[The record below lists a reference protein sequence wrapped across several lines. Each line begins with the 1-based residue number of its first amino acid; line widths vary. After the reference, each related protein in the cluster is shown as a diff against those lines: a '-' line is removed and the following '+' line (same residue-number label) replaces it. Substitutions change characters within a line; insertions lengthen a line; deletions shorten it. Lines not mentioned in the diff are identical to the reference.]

1 MGAENKGFLAIMQN
15 FNMERLALVA
25 GCLGMM
31 RVCLA
36 EAVDW
41 AQALVSTGAVRL
53 DRVVVRNTIG
63 CLLKDR
69 GDTIRFREELLGP
82 LLEKTINAAELR

>member
-1 MGAENKGFLAIMQN
+1 MPGIDLELASQAARFVQALRGETLNKKPGLS
-15 FNMERLALVA
+15 
-25 GCLGMM
+25 
-31 RVCLA
+31 